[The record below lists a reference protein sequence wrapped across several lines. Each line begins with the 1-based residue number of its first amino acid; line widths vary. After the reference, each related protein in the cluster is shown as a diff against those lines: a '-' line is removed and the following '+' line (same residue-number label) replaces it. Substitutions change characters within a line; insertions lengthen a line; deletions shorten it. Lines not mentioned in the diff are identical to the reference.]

1 MTMPDNRGS
10 RRETFFIMLNVL
22 GNNVMN
28 TKISEWKKK
37 NE

>member
-1 MTMPDNRGS
+1 
-10 RRETFFIMLNVL
+10 MLNVL

-28 TKISEWKKK
+28 TKISEWNKK